1 MAKAKLT
8 EALIKALPL
17 PAAHHALHQDS
28 ETRGLAVRIT
38 RTGARSFLFCYSFDG
53 QERRMSLGPWA
64 PPVSNKLGTPATRKP
79 GGSLDWA
86 RQEVARLRL
95 QVQSGSDPMEQ
106 KQSARAEREVARQH
120 AAKEID
126 VATLAA
132 RYLTEWAKPRK
143 RSWQEDERRLA
154 AFVVPAWGYRK
165 VKDITRADVDAL
177 VSPVATGDEAKGE
190 KARPAEAGH
199 RLALV
204 RKMFSF
210 ALDKGVVDVHPCLRM
225 KSPGGKPAPRTR
237 ALTTARELRMLWR
250 VTEPGSVWTRE
261 PAKKRNSVKVR
272 GKRFTQAEADALRL
286 VLLTGARAS
295 EVAELPWSELDL
307 DAAIWVLP
315 AARSKNKR
323 PHLVPLL
330 PHAVTMLLRRRE
342 EVAGDYVFPSTR
354 KAHMVDENLSRPLK
368 AVCRRLARAGLSPF
382 TTHDL
387 RRTVETGMAAAK
399 VPKEY
404 RDRVLNHVDASV
416 GGMHYNMHDY
426 DDEKRTALEAWAR
439 RLETMLAGP
448 VSNVVPLRRS
458 AKA

>member
-1 MAKAKLT
+1 MAKVKLT
-8 EALIKALPL
+8 ESYIKALPL
-17 PAAHHALHQDS
+17 PVAHHTLHQDT
-28 ETRGLAVRIT
+28 EARGLAVRIT

-64 PPVSNKLGTPATRKP
+64 PPVSNKLGSAATRKP

-95 QVQSGSDPMEQ
+95 LVQAGNDPMEQ
-106 KQSARAEREVARQH
+106 KQNARAVREAARQQ

-126 VATLAA
+126 VATLGA
-132 RYLTEWAKPRK
+132 RYIAEWAKPRK
-143 RSWQEDERRLA
+143 RSWQEDERRMNA
-154 AFVVPAWGYRK
+154 YVVPAWGSRK
-165 VKDITRADVDAL
+165 VKDITRADVSAL
-177 VSPVATGDEAKGE
+177 VSPVATGDN
-190 KARPAEAGH
+190 ARPAEAGA

-204 RKMFSF
+204 RKLFSF
-210 ALDKGVVDVHPCLRM
+210 ALDQGIIEVHPCLRM

-237 ALTTARELRMLWR
+237 ALTTARELRILWR
-250 VTEPGSVWTRE
+250 ITEPGSVWTKE
-261 PAKKRNSVKVR
+261 PAKARSRMKLRH
-272 GKRFTQAEADALRL
+272 KRFTQAQADALRL

-295 EVAELPWSELDL
+295 EVTDLPWAEVDL
-307 DAAIWVLP
+307 DAATWVLP
-315 AARSKNKR
+315 ATRSKNKR
-323 PHLVPLL
+323 TNLVPLL
-330 PHAVTMLLRRRE
+330 PAAVAILRRRRDA
-342 EVAGDYVFPSTR
+342 VPGPYVFPAVRRPHLTDS
-354 KAHMVDENLSRPLK
+354 DLSRPLK
-368 AVCRRLARAGLSPF
+368 AACLRLQAWGAPVAPF

-404 RDRVLNHVDASV
+404 RDRVLNHVDGSV

-426 DDEKRTALEAWAR
+426 EDEKRGALEAWAR
-439 RLETMLAGP
+439 RLEMMLVGE

>member
-1 MAKAKLT
+1 MARAKLT
-8 EALIKALPL
+8 ETLIKGLPL
-17 PAAHHALHQDS
+17 PIAHHALHQDS
-28 ETRGLAVRIT
+28 ETRGLSMRIT

-64 PPVSNKLGTPATRKP
+64 PPVSNKLGEPSNRRQ

-86 RQEVARLRL
+86 RQEVAKLRL
-95 QVQSGSDPMEQ
+95 QVQSGCDPMAQ
-106 KQSARAEREVARQH
+106 KQNARSERDVARQQ

-126 VATLAA
+126 VATLAG
-132 RYLTEWAKPRK
+132 RYINEWAKPRK
-143 RSWQEDERRLA
+143 RSWREDERRLNA
-154 AFVVPAWGYRK
+154 YVVPAWGTRK
-165 VKDITRADVDAL
+165 VKVITRADVDAL
-177 VSPVATGDEAKGE
+177 VSPIATGEESKGE
-190 KARPAEAGH
+190 RPRPAEAAH

-210 ALDKGVVDVHPCLRM
+210 ALDKGIIDMHPCLRM

-261 PAKKRNSVKVR
+261 PVKKRNSVKLR
-272 GKRFTQAEADALRL
+272 NKKFTQAQADALRL

-295 EVAELPWSELDL
+295 EVTELPWSELDL
-307 DAAIWVLP
+307 DTATWLLP

-330 PHAVTMLLRRRE
+330 PQAVAMLARRRE
-342 EVAGDYVFPSTR
+342 ESGGDYVFPAAR

-368 AVCRRLARAGLSPF
+368 AVCGRLARAGLAPF

-387 RRTVETGMAAAK
+387 RRTVETGMAASK

-439 RLETMLAGP
+439 RLETMLTGP
-448 VSNVVPLRRS
+448 VSNVVQLRRS
-458 AKA
+458 ATA

>member
-8 EALIKALPL
+8 ETYIKALPL
-17 PAAHHALHQDS
+17 PTAHHALHHDT

-64 PPVSNKLGTPATRKP
+64 PPVSNKLGAPATRKP

-95 QVQSGSDPMEQ
+95 LVQAGNDPMEQ
-106 KQSARAEREVARQH
+106 KQSARAVREAVRQQ

-126 VATLAA
+126 IAALAD
-132 RYLTEWAKPRK
+132 RYLHEWAKPRK
-143 RSWQEDERRLA
+143 RSWQEDERRLN
-154 AFVVPAWGYRK
+154 AFVVPAWGSRK
-165 VKDITRADVDAL
+165 VKEITRADVSAL
-177 VSPVATGDEAKGE
+177 VSPVATGEN
-190 KARPAEAGH
+190 ARPAEAGS

-204 RKMFSF
+204 RKLFSF
-210 ALDKGVVDVHPCLRM
+210 ALDQGVIDVHPCLRM

-237 ALTTARELRMLWR
+237 ALTTARELRVLWR
-250 VTEPGSVWTRE
+250 VTEPGSVWARE
-261 PAKKRNSVKVR
+261 PAKGRSAYKVR
-272 GKRFTQAEADALRL
+272 DRRFTHAQADALRL

-295 EVAELPWSELDL
+295 EVTDLPWAELDL
-307 DAAIWVLP
+307 DAATWVLP

-323 PHLVPLL
+323 TNLVPLV
-330 PHAVTMLLRRRE
+330 PAVVAMLRRRQE
-342 EVAGDYVFPSTR
+342 DAVCAYVFPAVRRPHITD
-354 KAHMVDENLSRPLK
+354 ADLSRPLK
-368 AVCRRLARAGLSPF
+368 AVCLRLAAWGVPIAPF
-382 TTHDL
+382 TPHDL

-404 RDRVLNHVDASV
+404 RDRVLNHVDGSV

-426 DDEKRTALEAWAR
+426 EDEKRGALQAWAR
-439 RLETMLAGP
+439 RLETLLTGEA
-448 VSNVVPLRRS
+448 SNVVTLRRVG
-458 AKA
+458 